1 MEVRVL
7 SPAVRRE
14 KRRTPSGSVSPSS
27 AWYGRVS
34 PLSGRL
40 VVARN
45 CVAVARVSRISA
57 PATRAPKFFVR
68 VPAAAKKLSGCR
80 ETPPRPSPR
89 AGGKCGGRGEGE
101 RCAGEGQSNLTIAR
115 PFGRGRDQLELVA

>member
-68 VPAAAKKLSGCR
+68 VPVAAKKLSGCR
-80 ETPPRPSPR
+80 ETPPRPSPQSGR
-89 AGGKCGGRGEGE
+89 EMRGRGEGSDVQ
-101 RCAGEGQSNLTIAR
+101 EGDGPTLRSLAHLDVVGIN
-115 PFGRGRDQLELVA
+115 PNW